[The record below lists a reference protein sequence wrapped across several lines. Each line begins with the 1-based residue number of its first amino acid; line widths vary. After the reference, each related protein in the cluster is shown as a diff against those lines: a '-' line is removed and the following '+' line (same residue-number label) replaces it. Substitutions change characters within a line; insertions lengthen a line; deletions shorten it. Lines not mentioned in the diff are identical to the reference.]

1 MSDTSE
7 GASEILDKV
16 LQVMAETFEFHSSL
30 HGKSLKNL
38 KHESDLFLCKDPYVG
53 NVDMLH
59 PHNTGVTVIEGGPPW
74 GMLTLFILTTLGS
87 PSKKEVP
94 HDHIPV

>member
-38 KHESDLFLCKDPYVG
+38 KHESDLFLSKDY
-53 NVDMLH
+53 
-59 PHNTGVTVIEGGPPW
+59 
-74 GMLTLFILTTLGS
+74 FRS
-87 PSKKEVP
+87 
-94 HDHIPV
+94 